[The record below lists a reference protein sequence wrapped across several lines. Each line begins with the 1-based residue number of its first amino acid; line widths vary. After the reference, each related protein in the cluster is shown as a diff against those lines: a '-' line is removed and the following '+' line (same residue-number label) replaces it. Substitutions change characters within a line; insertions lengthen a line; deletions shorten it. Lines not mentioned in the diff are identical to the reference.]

1 MTSRARNPLPN
12 PGLAQCDRVAGEEE
26 AGHNL
31 FGVSPTGMQ
40 VVCAQCHAVVVV
52 EDVAS
57 ASPAVDAACARCGAA
72 IDLQAAAPER
82 GETAWLIQTAD
93 GRAGPYSAPDMARMF
108 DRGGAGWDSLVWRA
122 GLKDWRAARRDPQLV
137 TALASVRGGGESW
150 DTQRVA
156 GHTSLL
162 SEISAELELEPEP
175 PEPVLASAAVPIV
188 AAQPA
193 APREQAQA
201 FRRLEP
207 GLAEPTFADV
217 LRSAPSILATLPTLE
232 PVHGRALGRA
242 AARRQ
247 SWLPSTQSMLLVA
260 ILAFVSGV
268 LAAALWGRILEP
280 QPGRASTIVVAPA
293 PFARELARGPA
304 SSAAGALVSAPKVAT
319 ADSEAATTEGE
330 AAAADG
336 VGATTLR
343 EQPGPG
349 ELARE
354 FKRISPDV
362 RRCVGTPARAV
373 DVEVFFDGAS
383 GQVAGVNLHTSRLT
397 PGEVECTTQAL
408 RQMGVAPFRNAE
420 HKLWHRFAF

>member
-1 MTSRARNPLPN
+1 VTSRAREHLPSVLLAR
-12 PGLAQCDRVAGEEE
+12 PRARFDTGLTQGDRVAGEEV

-57 ASPAVDAACARCGAA
+57 ASPALGAACARCGAA
-72 IDLQAAAPER
+72 IDLQAAVPES
-82 GETAWLIQTAD
+82 GETAWLIQTAA
-93 GRAGPYSAPDMARMF
+93 GRAGPFSAPDMALMF
-108 DRGGAGWDSLVWRA
+108 DRGGADWNSLVWRA

-137 TALASVRGGGESW
+137 TALASVRGGGGSW

-156 GHTSLL
+156 WHTSLL
-162 SEISAELELEPEP
+162 SEISAELELAP
-175 PEPVLASAAVPIV
+175 PEPALASAAVPV
-188 AAQPA
+188 AAAQPA
-193 APREQAQA
+193 APREQAEA

-207 GLAEPTFADV
+207 GLADPTFADV

-232 PVHGRALGRA
+232 PAHARSVARPAPGRHG
-242 AARRQ
+242 
-247 SWLPSTQSMLLVA
+247 WLPSAQSMLLVA
-260 ILAFVSGV
+260 ILAFVFGV
-268 LAAALWGRILEP
+268 LVAALWGRVLEH
-280 QPGRASTIVVAPA
+280 QYGRASTIVVAPA
-293 PFARELARGPA
+293 PLARELARGPA
-304 SSAAGALVSAPKVAT
+304 SSAVGGLAAAAP
-319 ADSEAATTEGE
+319 
-330 AAAADG
+330 AAAADR
-336 VGATTLR
+336 VGASALR
-343 EQPGPG
+343 EQPGPS
-349 ELARE
+349 ELARA
-354 FKRISPDV
+354 FKRVSPDV

-408 RQMGVAPFRNAE
+408 RQMDVAPFRNAE

>member
-1 MTSRARNPLPN
+1 MTSRARDPLPDS
-12 PGLAQCDRVAGEEE
+12 GLTQRARVARVEA

-40 VVCAQCHAVVVV
+40 VVCAKCHAVVVI

-57 ASPAVDAACARCGAA
+57 ASPGVEAACARCGAP
-72 IDLQAAAPER
+72 IDLQAAVPES
-82 GETAWLIQTAD
+82 GETTWLIQTAD
-93 GRAGPYSAPDMARMF
+93 GQAGPFSAPQMALMF
-108 DRGGAGWDSLVWRA
+108 DRSSADWNSLVWRA

-137 TALASVRGGGESW
+137 TALASVRGGGGSW

-162 SEISAELELEPEP
+162 SELSAELELAPPEP
-175 PEPVLASAAVPIV
+175 PLTSAAVPIA

-193 APREQAQA
+193 ATRERAES

-232 PVHGRALGRA
+232 PAHARAVGRA
-242 AARRQ
+242 APSRQ

-260 ILAFVSGV
+260 SLAFGLGV
-268 LAAALWGRILEP
+268 LAAALWGRVIER
-280 QPGRASTIVVAPA
+280 QRARVSTVVVAALPQ
-293 PFARELARGPA
+293 ARELAQRPALSASAGPVAAPQA
-304 SSAAGALVSAPKVAT
+304 STDGAGAT
-319 ADSEAATTEGE
+319 A
-330 AAAADG
+330 
-336 VGATTLR
+336 LQ
-343 EQPGPG
+343 EQPAAS
-349 ELARE
+349 ELAGE

-362 RRCVGTPARAV
+362 RRCLGTPARAV
-373 DVEVFFDGAS
+373 DVEVFLDGAS

-397 PGEVECTTQAL
+397 PGEVECTTHAL
-408 RQMGVAPFRNAE
+408 RQLHVAPFRNAE

>member
-1 MTSRARNPLPN
+1 VTSRARNPLAN
-12 PGLAQCDRVAGEEE
+12 PGLTQRDRVAREEA

-72 IDLQAAAPER
+72 IDLQAAVPES

-93 GRAGPYSAPDMARMF
+93 GRAGPYSAPDMALMF
-108 DRGGAGWDSLVWRA
+108 DRGGADWNSLVWRA

-175 PEPVLASAAVPIV
+175 PEPTLASAAVPVPVV

-193 APREQAQA
+193 APRERAEA

-232 PVHGRALGRA
+232 PAHARSVARA
-242 AARRQ
+242 APGRH
-247 SWLPSTQSMLLVA
+247 SWLPSAQSMLLVA

-268 LAAALWGRILEP
+268 MVAALWGRVIER
-280 QPGRASTIVVAPA
+280 QPGRASTIVVAAA
-293 PFARELARGPA
+293 PLARELARGPA
-304 SSAAGALVSAPKVAT
+304 SSAVGGLVAT
-319 ADSEAATTEGE
+319 PPAV
-330 AAAADG
+330 AADG
-336 VGATTLR
+336 VGATALR

-362 RRCVGTPARAV
+362 RRCVGTPVRAV
-373 DVEVFFDGAS
+373 DVEVFFDGES

-408 RQMGVAPFRNAE
+408 RQMDVGPFRNAE

>member
-1 MTSRARNPLPN
+1 
-12 PGLAQCDRVAGEEE
+12 
-26 AGHNL
+26 
-31 FGVSPTGMQ
+31 
-40 VVCAQCHAVVVV
+40 
-52 EDVAS
+52 
-57 ASPAVDAACARCGAA
+57 
-72 IDLQAAAPER
+72 
-82 GETAWLIQTAD
+82 
-93 GRAGPYSAPDMARMF
+93 MALMF
-108 DRGGAGWDSLVWRA
+108 DRGGADWDSLVWRA

-137 TALASVRGGGESW
+137 TALASVRGGGGSW

-156 GHTSLL
+156 GHMSLL
-162 SEISAELELEPEP
+162 SEISAELELEPEL
-175 PEPVLASAAVPIV
+175 PEPALASAAVPIV
-188 AAQPA
+188 AAQPPA
-193 APREQAQA
+193 APREQAEA

-232 PVHGRALGRA
+232 PVHARAVGRAP
-242 AARRQ
+242 RRQ

-260 ILAFVSGV
+260 ILAFASGV
-268 LAAALWGRILEP
+268 LVAALWGRVIER
-280 QPGRASTIVVAPA
+280 QHGRASTIVVAPA
-293 PFARELARGPA
+293 PLVRELARGPA
-304 SSAAGALVSAPKVAT
+304 SSAVGGPAMAPQAAAADGEGAAADGEGAVA
-319 ADSEAATTEGE
+319 DGEG
-330 AAAADG
+330 AAADG

-343 EQPGPG
+343 EQPVPG

-408 RQMGVAPFRNAE
+408 RQMHVAPFRNAE